1 MHHPFET
8 LFEKSPFSLEPRFI
22 AGRKLRAL
30 SLFRFLPSPFSLPSN
45 GADTTKSDNNTRSNS
60 SWRNDL
66 LSLPFDRQLV
76 ESSERFFSRGR
87 IRVDDGKSRVA
98 RPNSKL
104 PFPHCSVFQV
114 ATKRN
119 ARIACLRLL
128 TLHDVSIK
136 LPVPYLVRTIERVRN
151 PFYLWHSLSRL
162 SRKRW

>member
-1 MHHPFET
+1 MDDIYKFSRRGGRRGVQLLVAKHRYFSSPSNRANILSSRRRLVKEPVHHPFET

-98 RPNSKL
+98 RPNS
-104 PFPHCSVFQV
+104 
-114 ATKRN
+114 T
-119 ARIACLRLL
+119 
-128 TLHDVSIK
+128 
-136 LPVPYLVRTIERVRN
+136 
-151 PFYLWHSLSRL
+151 
-162 SRKRW
+162 

>member
-1 MHHPFET
+1 MKEPVHHPFET

-87 IRVDDGKSRVA
+87 IRVDDGKSLDQTQRKNRLFPTVWYFKSRRNETRESRV
-98 RPNSKL
+98 
-104 PFPHCSVFQV
+104 FVF
-114 ATKRN
+114 
-119 ARIACLRLL
+119 
-128 TLHDVSIK
+128 
-136 LPVPYLVRTIERVRN
+136 
-151 PFYLWHSLSRL
+151 
-162 SRKRW
+162 